1 MNKISIILSIIIV
14 VMLIAIIG
22 VIWLAWDKS
31 TTDER
36 MKKNAAAEQNIN
48 SNNSNNF
55 MIQGMKVEILKQGTG
70 EGAKNGDSVTV
81 NYSGTLTDGTPFD
94 SSLNPGRTPF
104 EFSLPGQVIQGW
116 NLGVLGMKVGEKR
129 KLTIPPELA
138 YGERSPSPLI
148 PANSTLVFE
157 IDMLSINGK

>member
-1 MNKISIILSIIIV
+1 
-14 VMLIAIIG
+14 
-22 VIWLAWDKS
+22 
-31 TTDER
+31 
-36 MKKNAAAEQNIN
+36 
-48 SNNSNNF
+48 

-70 EGAKNGDSVTV
+70 EGAKNGDSVKV
-81 NYSGTLTDGTPFD
+81 NYAGTLTDGTPFD